1 VYFIKQT
8 IGNACGT
15 IAILHAICNNQDKLE
30 FDDGYLKEFIAK
42 TRTMSPEERGA
53 HLEKDEGITE
63 AHEGSAQEGQTEAPK
78 RDASVDLHFIAL
90 VLQEGHIYELDG
102 RKPFPINH
110 GPSTL
115 EGFLQ
120 DAAKVCRNFMARDPN
135 ELRFTV
141 VALASNDSP

>member
-1 VYFIKQT
+1 MRVGLLPYYTQYVT
-8 IGNACGT
+8 IRINWSLVMDNLLCIQQYKFSLFVCT
-15 IAILHAICNNQDKLE
+15 
-30 FDDGYLKEFIAK
+30 FVDDGYLKEFIAK

-120 DAAKVCRNFMARDPN
+120 VKPSLTCSLFHLSVLSA
-135 ELRFTV
+135 
-141 VALASNDSP
+141 